1 MAGDIPLWKSQRGM
15 LMVIALV
22 LYTVMLVANS
32 YAPKP
37 IDSTALGVIGTGV
50 ALGFV
55 YFFKDKG
62 EEALEK
68 AKDALPK
75 I

>member
-1 MAGDIPLWKSQRGM
+1 MTDADKPLWKSQRGM
-15 LMVIALV
+15 LMVIAL
-22 LYTVMLVANS
+22 LLFSCMLIANA

-62 EEALEK
+62 EEALTK
-68 AKDALPK
+68 AKEGQ
-75 I
+75 